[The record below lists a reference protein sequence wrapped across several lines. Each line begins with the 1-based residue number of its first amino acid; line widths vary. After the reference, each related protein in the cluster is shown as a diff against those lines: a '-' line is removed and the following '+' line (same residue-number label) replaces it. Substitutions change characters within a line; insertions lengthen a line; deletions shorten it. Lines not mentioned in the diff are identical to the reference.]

1 MNKTLMI
8 TTTNRQDNIYNGGRL
23 DNLSKIDNVI
33 GDSAVKGM
41 DNKGIDDFG
50 ISGLKQQK

>member
-1 MNKTLMI
+1 MI

-41 DNKGIDDFG
+41 DNKGIEDFG